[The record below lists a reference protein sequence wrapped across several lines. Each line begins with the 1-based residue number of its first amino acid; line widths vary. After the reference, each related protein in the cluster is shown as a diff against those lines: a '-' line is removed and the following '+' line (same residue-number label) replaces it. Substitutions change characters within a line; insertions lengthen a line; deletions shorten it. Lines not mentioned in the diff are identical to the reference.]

1 MKKVTQIVTSIFV
14 VALMTS
20 SIPITQAFDPST
32 VLQSA
37 VETLTEPKS
46 AQAAPAA
53 PANIAVEVIDNDN
66 NTPSC
71 SGGQY
76 GTKTLIFP
84 QSPGG
89 ASVDVT
95 DAPSSKDI
103 NCAAITVDAGPILTP
118 VPTNQSMY
126 NLDFRMGIEAW
137 EATDGSTVCND
148 NSPPHGTTG
157 WTRWASEGE
166 GQSLG
171 TSFLNGEEVDC
182 IRVFAETRAL
192 PAGTYIK
199 DVKMGIGT
207 GSQTRWTPWF
217 SSGQFLTTG
226 YAGSGD
232 TNSVRIGLETD
243 LDYKLDA
250 DHISDNVPRTAGS
263 FTVGD
268 TGNYIVDMKNIG
280 GPWFSDQDI
289 SSSIVTCSNPESDD
303 VDTSCQQSN
312 LASCDAWQPQD
323 IDDTCIDNRIVSSE
337 RFKLKRIDSNSA
349 AVTTPNYLKY
359 KRSVQYKWSAYEEMT
374 EVCVPDPNGVV
385 DPNEPVTYQ
394 PSFLEKIGIVKTVSA
409 AQGGP
414 GQICNYEPTGNII
427 ASGPVTNQSR
437 DVYLN
442 SVANF
447 DLPITPLQN
456 GSWEL
461 LFQMERDGVELFG
474 NPEHSQPPL
483 TIVHITIIVGNVNPW
498 QFTCTAT
505 QTVSQGTNANY
516 DLSATVPNGY
526 TNSIA
531 VTMDPSNP
539 LGATMQN
546 APLMLSP
553 SNIPIPY
560 RGTGIVPTGNLSPG
574 NYILYFRATEGVNVA
589 ICQAQLV
596 ITPSW
601 IGVYLKFNMSDGPVT
616 LPSNA
621 TSGELSW
628 ETELATSCTASMVSG
643 NVPAWSGNKP
653 VANWYDGGRKFETIT
668 GLQPNSSYEFK
679 LTCVN
684 QYNNS
689 ASDTVVVTTA
699 ASPITPAS
707 VELFC
712 MGLGDS
718 IPHDGPCS
726 VPSDSAAYISWQ
738 TSNVTN
744 GCTLLPDFGPVDPN
758 DTDSHSTGLLTTPP
772 SSKTYVITCRG
783 PVGTPDAV
791 DSVTINI
798 ASGETPQTPIL
809 TASNQVCGVIT
820 LTWVSPPSATTT
832 FRVFHSTVGL
842 NGPWTEI
849 TDSDPRPLPVGTS
862 SFIHDNTKT
871 PPPSAT
877 NNYYKVVAYD
887 GTTPSVDDPNKNITG
902 PISLNT
908 CKSNMSLSDKDLMSV
923 GTILDPDSVYRNSAS
938 RPCNS
943 KHDIIPEPKIF
954 KNGDAV
960 TYRINICN
968 NGDTDFTNVEVLD
981 TMQGLAIVPNSF
993 QYTNLPDGTTCKRA
1007 PEQLNLNGDSSK
1019 FRLFLNN
1026 IRKPDLTVVPP
1037 ESLISCSVT
1046 FQAIAKASG
1055 TLSGLYNFRNT
1066 ALASAD
1072 GPVGAKLLGP
1082 YYKFSLGSDA
1092 IDREEIPP
1100 LQN

>member
-1 MKKVTQIVTSIFV
+1 MKKVTQIVTTIFV
-14 VALMTS
+14 AVLLVAN
-20 SIPITQAFDPST
+20 IPIVKAFDPSPA
-32 VLQSA
+32 LQSA
-37 VETLTEPKS
+37 AETLTQPKS
-46 AQAAPAA
+46 AQAAPSA
-53 PANIAVEVIDNDN
+53 PTNMAVEVIDNDSN
-66 NTPSC
+66 NPSC

-76 GTKTLIFP
+76 GTRTLIFP

-118 VPTNQSMY
+118 VPSNQSMY
-126 NLDFRMGIEAW
+126 NLDFRLGIEAW
-137 EATDGSTVCND
+137 EANDGSNTCND
-148 NSPPHGTTG
+148 NTPPHGATG

-171 TSFLNGEEVDC
+171 SSFLNGEEVDC

-192 PAGTYIK
+192 PVGTYIK

-207 GSQTRWTPWF
+207 GNQTRWTPWF

-232 TNSVRIGLETD
+232 TSFVRIGLETD

-263 FTVGD
+263 FNVGV

-289 SSSIVTCSNPESDD
+289 SSSIATCSNPEPDD
-303 VDTSCQQSN
+303 IDTSCQPSN
-312 LASCDAWQPQD
+312 IASCDAWNPQD
-323 IDDTCIDNRIVSSE
+323 VDDTCIDNRVVSSE

-349 AVTTPNYLKY
+349 AVSTPDYLKY
-359 KRSVQYKWSAYEEMT
+359 KRSVQYSWSAYEEMT
-374 EVCVPDPNGVV
+374 EICEPDPNGPG
-385 DPNEPVTYQ
+385 DLDEPVSYQ
-394 PSFLEKIGIVKTVSA
+394 PSFIEKLGLVKTASA

-414 GQICNYEPTGNII
+414 GQICHYEPTGNILR
-427 ASGPVTNQSR
+427 SGPVTNQPR
-437 DVYLN
+437 DIYLN

-447 DLPITPLQN
+447 DLAITPLQN

-474 NPEHSQPPL
+474 NPEHPQPPL

-498 QFTCTAT
+498 QFACTAT
-505 QTVSQGTNANY
+505 QTVPQGTNANY
-516 DLSATVPNGY
+516 DLSATVPNGFIEPI
-526 TNSIA
+526 S

-539 LGATMQN
+539 VGATMQN
-546 APLMLSP
+546 APLTLSP
-553 SNIPIPY
+553 SNVPIPY

-574 NYILYFRATEGVNVA
+574 NYILYFRAVQANNVA

-616 LPSNA
+616 LPSNT

-653 VANWYDGGRKFETIT
+653 VANWYDGGRKFETVT

-689 ASDTVVVTTA
+689 AFDTVIVNTTA
-699 ASPITPAS
+699 APATPPTA
-707 VELFC
+707 ELFC
-712 MGLGDS
+712 MGVGDTT
-718 IPHDGPCS
+718 PQNGPCS
-726 VPSDSAAYISWQ
+726 VPSDSAAFISWQ
-738 TSNVTN
+738 TSDVTN

-758 DTDSHSTGLLTTPP
+758 DTASHSTGPLTTPP
-772 SSKTYVITCRG
+772 PSRIYTITCRG
-783 PVGTPDAV
+783 AAGTPDAV

-798 ASGETPQTPIL
+798 TTGQTPETPIL
-809 TASNQVCGVIT
+809 TASNQTCGVIT
-820 LTWVSPPSATTT
+820 LTWISPPSPTTT
-832 FRVFHSTVGL
+832 FRVFHSTVGV

-871 PPPSAT
+871 PPPAAT
-877 NNYYKVVAYD
+877 NNYYRVVAYN
-887 GTTPSVDDPNKNITG
+887 GTTPSVDDPNRNITG
-902 PISLNT
+902 PINLNI
-908 CKSNMSLSDKDLMSV
+908 CQPNMNLSDKDIISV
-923 GTILDPDSVYRNSAS
+923 GTLVDPDSVYRNPAS

-943 KHDIIPEPKIF
+943 KHDVIPVPKIF
-954 KNGDAV
+954 KNGDVV
-960 TYRINICN
+960 TYRINVCN

-981 TMQGLAIVPNSF
+981 TLQNLVIVPNSF
-993 QYTNLPDGTTCKRA
+993 QYTNLPDGTSCKRA
-1007 PEQLNLNGDSSK
+1007 PEQLNVKGNQFR

-1026 IRKPDLTVVPP
+1026 IRKPNLTTVPP
-1037 ESLISCSVT
+1037 ESSIACSVT
-1046 FQAIAKASG
+1046 FQSIATAPG

-1066 ALASAD
+1066 AIASAA
-1072 GPVGAKLLGP
+1072 GPVTANLLGP
-1082 YYKFSLGSDA
+1082 YYKFSLGSDT

-1100 LQN
+1100 LSD